1 MGSLSEERIK
11 NILDSADVNYSYRLA
26 KELETIRSN
35 PVLGYRSAGS
45 QAEHEAGELIFE
57 RMKEAGFANVRKDKI
72 DVDSWEFKRAVIK
85 AGACGAE
92 RELQLGAY
100 QTNFVTEG
108 YESVQ
113 IVDAGK
119 GTLEDYE
126 ELERL
131 GISVEGK
138 LVMAEI
144 NQREEWWINF
154 PVYQA
159 KLKGAKGFIA
169 VQAGGYGEVAENALN
184 AQDIAGPSDAPAFSI
199 SRADAQFLRD
209 CMQDDKKR
217 ECTVLFDA
225 YTKVMPGAETY
236 NIVGEIPGENPDRM
250 ILLSGHYDSYFS
262 GFQDDNTAVS
272 MLIEIGRMLIKSDY
286 KPRNT
291 IVLCAMAAEEWGV
304 INSKYDWST
313 GAYEEVFTVH
323 PEWKGKVIADLNFE
337 LPAFAHGNK
346 DYVRSTYEYRNFFRK
361 ILREYPGDL
370 HEAYPDGVGTKAPIQ
385 TWSDDFSVAIS
396 GIPSTVNEFA
406 GGKFMESHYHSQYDS
421 DEFYDEKVYLFHHK
435 LYAYILLRLDNLNVA
450 PVDFTIVCDELLHR
464 FDREICEDRE
474 AADEFIQAVTDLK
487 VEAQRV
493 NAVIEGRNYPQDMSA
508 GGDDTYGSEN
518 EGRMTRNEDDARIEA
533 ELLKAFALA
542 QDTLVTLNWQDDV
555 LFPYET
561 AMNDGVFLGKAVDA
575 LSAEKDAERPL
586 VRIKN
591 ALNWIYRIDN
601 NQYAFKFERAVY
613 EYFTGYVLNQPRE
626 RLKWGYGR
634 IIHHENL
641 YDVVRSLIDRL
652 NADDETADISR
663 ELEVLTEARARQQR
677 YLTLDVKNTTQ
688 YVKEITEII
697 HNCLY

>member
-100 QTNFVTEG
+100 QTDFVTDG

-159 KLKGAKGFIA
+159 KLKGARGFIA

-199 SRADAQFLRD
+199 SRADARFIRE
-209 CMQDDKKR
+209 CMQDGSKR
-217 ECTVLFDA
+217 ECTVLFDT

-346 DYVRSTYEYRNFFRK
+346 DYVRSTYEYRNFFRR
-361 ILREYPGDL
+361 ILKEYPGNL
-370 HEAYPDGVGTKAPIQ
+370 HDAYPDGVGTKAPIQ

-464 FDREICEDRE
+464 FDREICDDRE

-487 VEAQRV
+487 AEAQRV

-533 ELLKAFALA
+533 ELLKAFAYA